1 MGNPMSTNLI
11 QIKAFLGKYYPELA
25 HSVSQDKYSKAS
37 LGKFFEQRFII
48 QNNKTQMIVDPLLSG
63 LVAII
68 SGNEIY
74 ISKNLYD
81 HPFIDITNSM
91 ENPDSNNNPKSLYT
105 PDVFSTMAYLICQNH
120 TMFNI
125 VGEIEE
131 PIYIK
136 YKSDYETFYNS
147 VAIFNVAEGI
157 DVEIVEEFESYCAL
171 NAVTNFILQPDS
183 RLNLSTFYN
192 NHYSALSFCLRNVIV
207 QDTAKYSH
215 ILFGKGS
222 SNVLDESKIHAN
234 NKSSV
239 ELLGCINPGQRE
251 FHAIIGILPGSQD
264 YSFFLDHR
272 HVVSGRGKTTFTP
285 VVVGHLPADAYT
297 NVSSLVLDHYAEDFR
312 AEKSAEFLSAITDRA
327 TLERTVG
334 VERFYN
340 NKSRFLQ
347 FH

>member
-1 MGNPMSTNLI
+1 MSSNLI

-25 HSVSQDKYSKAS
+25 YSVAQDKYAKVA
-37 LGKFFEQRFII
+37 LDKFFEQRFII
-48 QNNKTQMIVDPLLSG
+48 QNNKTQMIVDPHLVG
-63 LVAII
+63 LGMIV

-74 ISKNLYD
+74 ISQDLYN
-81 HPFIDITNSM
+81 HPYVEVSNSM
-91 ENPDSNNNPKSLYT
+91 ENKDNINSNPKSLYT
-105 PDVFSTMAYLICQNH
+105 PEVFSTLAYLICQNH
-120 TMFNI
+120 TMLQI
-125 VGEIEE
+125 VGEVDE

-136 YKSDYETFYNS
+136 YASDYEAFYNS
-147 VAIFNVAEGI
+147 VVVVNIAEGI

-171 NAVTNFILQPDS
+171 NAVTNYILQANA
-183 RLNLSTFYN
+183 RLNLSTFYR

-251 FHAIIGILPGSQD
+251 FHCIVGILPGSQD

-285 VVVGHLPADAYT
+285 VVVGHLPTDAHT
-297 NVSSLVLDHYAEDFR
+297 NVSSLVLDHYAEEFR
-312 AEKSAEFLSAITDRA
+312 AEKSAEFLGSIIERA

-340 NKSRFLQ
+340 NKSKFLQ
-347 FH
+347 FQ